1 MDYKRIGAEIRRL
14 RKMRGLKQKELGA
27 AILRSESSIAKYEQ
41 GLVEI
46 PPKALIAI
54 ADALGVD
61 YADLLGISVQP
72 TATPFSA
79 SFKWLESVGYKVRD
93 FEEDGERLLT
103 LHDVQTGK
111 WITISDDDLH
121 TLVDRLRHY
130 TLFLISELQRSAA
143 SQETLGNPAE

>member
-130 TLFLISELQRSAA
+130 TLFLISELQGSAA